1 MGHGVVRAPAP
12 ARLSPPRCVWLRAA
26 TAAPVRRRRRA
37 IGTPPGR
44 RGTGQ
49 GDPTPTACGRPPS
62 RQGAAY
68 LHQAQVGVLHQV
80 AHQRHAAQT
89 GKRYQH
95 QGVELAG
102 VADNARHPGATAP
115 GPAGS
120 AGGVTESVFCLL
132 RYTLVITRHRRRT
145 YRPGVAGATTPRYPR
160 KHTAALRNKEVPPQ
174 WARRSPNMGLRQ
186 PTDPAPPPQWARG
199 SPKWACVSPPIRR
212 PPLQWARGSPKW
224 ACVSPPIRHPPLSG
238 LVGAQ
243 NGLASAHRSG
253 DPPVRQ
259 NHPRWACRNPTFPLC
274 LPRAPGPGRTPRRPP
289 RTAPDGRGGDPTA
302 SAPGGLP
309 APPSAPAGTSRS
321 PTGPR
326 PASAIRADLTPLGAM
341 PGAEQPAG
349 GGTLQGAHRP
359 PGRAAFAGGPGGG
372 LNAPAHGESRKLVS
386 PIRPGHPRGTRRVA
400 SGEIVSPLP
409 S

>member
-186 PTDPAPPPQWARG
+186 PTDPATHPSGKTTLGGRVGTQHSPCVYPGRRGRAGRPAGHRGPRPTAGVETPP
-199 SPKWACVSPPIRR
+199 
-212 PPLQWARGSPKW
+212 
-224 ACVSPPIRHPPLSG
+224 HPPL
-238 LVGAQ
+238 A
-243 NGLASAHRSG
+243 ASQRRPARPQA
-253 DPPVRQ
+253 PPGPPQ
-259 NHPRWACRNPTFPLC
+259 A
-274 LPRAPGPGRTPRRPP
+274 RAP
-289 RTAPDGRGGDPTA
+289 
-302 SAPGGLP
+302 P
-309 APPSAPAGTSRS
+309 APSAP
-321 PTGPR
+321 
-326 PASAIRADLTPLGAM
+326 I
-341 PGAEQPAG
+341 
-349 GGTLQGAHRP
+349 
-359 PGRAAFAGGPGGG
+359 
-372 LNAPAHGESRKLVS
+372 
-386 PIRPGHPRGTRRVA
+386 
-400 SGEIVSPLP
+400 
-409 S
+409 